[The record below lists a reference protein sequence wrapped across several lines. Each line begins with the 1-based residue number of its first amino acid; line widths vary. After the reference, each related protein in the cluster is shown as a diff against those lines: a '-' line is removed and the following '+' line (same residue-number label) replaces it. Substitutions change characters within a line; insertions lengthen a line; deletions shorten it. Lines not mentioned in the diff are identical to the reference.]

1 MSMST
6 RAYGG
11 GLIRLMLGAALAA
24 TGLCGLGCGVSH
36 IAEYE
41 PKVRKYTP
49 PVSFDAASV
58 EPQNGSLFN
67 ARYAGT
73 YLFSDH
79 RAMRLGDI
87 VAEHVREQADAQR
100 GATTDLTR
108 ENDTRLSIDAFF
120 GLLAEAGEILGVGD
134 MLSLGSATG
143 FKGGGLTARSERLE
157 ATVPATVREVLPNG
171 NLFIEGHRVVLV
183 NSEEHHFYV
192 SGVVR
197 PVDIQQDNSVASS
210 LIADAEIEFTGRG
223 PMTDKQEQ
231 PWLSKGLD
239 YVMPF

>member
-1 MSMST
+1 MCRTGAS
-6 RAYGG
+6 AA
-11 GLIRLMLGAALAA
+11 LISVALAA
-24 TGLCGLGCGVSH
+24 CLLGLGCGVSH
-36 IAEYE
+36 ISEYE
-41 PKVRKYTP
+41 PKVRDYKP
-49 PVSFDAASV
+49 PVDFEDADIA
-58 EPQNGSLFN
+58 PGNGSLFH
-67 ARYAGT
+67 AHYAGT

-87 VAEHVREQADAQR
+87 VTVRIQEQADAQR

-120 GLLAEAGEILGVGD
+120 GLLAEAGELFGVGD
-134 MLSLGSATG
+134 MLNLGSATG

-157 ATVPATVREVLPNG
+157 ATVPATVRTVLPNG
-171 NLFIEGHRVVLV
+171 NLFIEGHRVILV
-183 NSEEHHFYV
+183 NAEEHHFYI

-197 PVDIQQDNSVASS
+197 PVDIQQDNSVTSS